1 MRASSFRTALLGAAL
16 LAFAAG
22 NAALAD
28 EMKFRAELSGGEEV
42 PPVETSASGT
52 ADVTYNSANG
62 QLTWVIE
69 YSDLS
74 GSLTA
79 AHFHGP
85 AAPGENAPPVVPI
98 EVEEGPLE
106 GSAEITAEQAEGL
119 MAGRWYVNL
128 HTEANPQGEIRGQV
142 VQAE

>member
-1 MRASSFRTALLGAAL
+1 MRASSLRTALLGAAL

-22 NAALAD
+22 DAALAD

-42 PPVETSASGT
+42 PAVEPDASGT

-62 QLTWVIE
+62 QLTWGIE
-69 YSDLS
+69 YSGMS

-79 AHFHGP
+79 PHFHGP
-85 AAPGENAPPVVPI
+85 ADPGETAPPVVPI
-98 EVEEGPLE
+98 EVGEGPLE

-119 MAGRWYVNL
+119 TAGRWYVNL

-142 VQAE
+142 TKAE